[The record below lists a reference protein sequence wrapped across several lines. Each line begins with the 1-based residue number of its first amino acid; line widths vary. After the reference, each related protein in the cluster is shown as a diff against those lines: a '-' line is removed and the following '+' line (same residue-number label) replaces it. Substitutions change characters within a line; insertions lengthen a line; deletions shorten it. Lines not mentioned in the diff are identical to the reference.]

1 MTRKEIL
8 KAMFEAVLEA
18 EEKTGGEIWFEY
30 SPHVDSVG
38 VYTVSSK
45 RYPHDGGGYEHIFI
59 FSPLEMEIT
68 EKDLDALRW
77 RLLPENLEKI
87 WKGAQK

>member
-8 KAMFEAVLEA
+8 MAMFEAVLDA

-30 SPHVDSVG
+30 CPHVDSVYL
-38 VYTVSSK
+38 YTASTK
-45 RYPHDGGGYEHIFI
+45 RYPHDGGEYRHISI
-59 FSPLEMEIT
+59 VDPVEIEPT

-87 WKGAQK
+87 WKGEQK